1 MRKSMHQ
8 SRLRRML
15 TDHFDRASCNVLS
28 EGKGE
33 KAASRRSSVYY
44 SRTMFLYPCHDG
56 GRRKRRGERG
66 GPPLF
71 CYLWLHYRKR
81 REDGKCV
88 RDAACGN

>member
-56 GRRKRRGERG
+56 GK
-66 GPPLF
+66 
-71 CYLWLHYRKR
+71 RKR
-81 REDGKCV
+81 REGVLPCFV
-88 RDAACGN
+88 IYGCITESGARMVNA

>member
-1 MRKSMHQ
+1 MRKSMHR

-15 TDHFDRASCNVLS
+15 TDHFDRESCNVLS

-56 GRRKRRGERG
+56 GRRKKGEREG
-66 GPPLF
+66 VLPCFVIYG
-71 CYLWLHYRKR
+71 CITESGARM
-81 REDGKCV
+81 V
-88 RDAACGN
+88 NA